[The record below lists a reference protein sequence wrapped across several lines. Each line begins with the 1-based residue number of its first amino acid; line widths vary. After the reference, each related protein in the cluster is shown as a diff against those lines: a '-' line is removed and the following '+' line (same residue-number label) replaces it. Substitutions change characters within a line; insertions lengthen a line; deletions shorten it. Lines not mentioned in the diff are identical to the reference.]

1 MRRRR
6 SRPRA
11 IRSFRARCSSSPSS
25 SLVVAEPF
33 AAALSA
39 ALAQQMG
46 EKQASHT
53 AAAHQASTDQQALEF
68 VFTFVGSHGNL
79 SLV

>member
-1 MRRRR
+1 
-6 SRPRA
+6 
-11 IRSFRARCSSSPSS
+11 
-25 SLVVAEPF
+25 
-33 AAALSA
+33 
-39 ALAQQMG
+39 MG

-68 VFTFVGSHGNL
+68 VFTFVGSHCNL